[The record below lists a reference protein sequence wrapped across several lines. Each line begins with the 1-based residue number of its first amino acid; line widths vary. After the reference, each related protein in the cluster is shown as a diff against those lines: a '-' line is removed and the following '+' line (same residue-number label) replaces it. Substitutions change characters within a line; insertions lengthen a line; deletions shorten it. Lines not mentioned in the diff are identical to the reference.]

1 MWGEEEDVPSLQKK
15 QSIKYQ
21 VSIERSVNNES
32 LSKEKKLA
40 VPSSSSSPPRKL
52 PVQMKSENQTRVI
65 GDYVHVRKTSLG
77 TSQSNYKEVSLSST
91 FVSQVTIG
99 SKIEIQKPSPPR
111 LTERS
116 MAQVAML
123 LRPSSAPLVLGGPR
137 PIIFVVSKVQ
147 IAPLLARSMSAI
159 GRFSL
164 PLAFH
169 ILLLLP
175 QEHFHFLFFLTR
187 FHFFFFLTSVSICS
201 SSSPALEFLLLLL
214 HPTLQF
220 PLGVH
225 LASLFGFP
233 MAPWS
238 SFPCAFLVFFFRGI
252 AICSDVELHA
262 LRRHLQ
268 IMVRTRGLGR
278 ALGRVSG
285 RGLGREDRDD
295 SDDAPQRRRPT
306 ASAHR
311 QRVPVTI
318 ADAELVVLVV
328 EADVA
333 AIEADVATAEAEVV
347 VDESMVEA
355 DIHDIGADIAANASA
370 QAAADEPEGFLG
382 GSTDPSVLTEYAED
396 VAANECLEL
405 KLSFH
410 GRKVHNLGRLVPAIE
425 GLVAGTR
432 LSPLIACS
440 VDNDDRGL
448 LSSFVEW
455 WNWETSSFHL
465 LVGEVMITLDDV
477 SSLLHLPVVGD
488 LHTFQPLH
496 VDEAR
501 QPGLRPNT
509 VVDRTYAC
517 LGYAICISTDV
528 RLYIRQLQLVRIF
541 SIFWVALIFANKSV
555 THVHVVFLDAL
566 CDLSQTGRYAW
577 GVAALVHMYDHLND
591 ACISTSRQLAV
602 AECNADPDYDKDSPH
617 AYRWIATKKTMKN
630 ISTGTIPDVCWIP
643 YGEHQRVWEFHLISC
658 YSGQLRWG
666 PVVVSYR
673 PERVMW
679 QFGYIQSI
687 PAPPVDSWVSF
698 DEIDDMWMHYS
709 DHLVPAGETCI
720 VPGHCAPD
728 YIDWFFHISHPFMT
742 ATQPS
747 NPLPNAPAM
756 QPRHVPQVPEPAAPS
771 TSARSDVDKLRHTVE
786 ACDSISERLE
796 RHLNLG
802 VVTLGTSTHEVI
814 EECLGIA
821 RSITED

>member
-1 MWGEEEDVPSLQKK
+1 MRSDRAIWSSSSKWNILSLLLMWGEEEDVPSLQKK

-77 TSQSNYKEVSLSST
+77 TSQSNDKEVSLSST

-175 QEHFHFLFFLTR
+175 QEHSHFLFFLTR

-306 ASAHR
+306 ASAHK

-318 ADAELVVLVV
+318 ADAELVVPVV

-333 AIEADVATAEAEVV
+333 AIEADVAATEADVATAEAEVV

-355 DIHDIGADIAANASA
+355 DVHDIGADIAANASA

-455 WNWETSSFHL
+455 WHWEPSSFHL

-496 VDEAR
+496 VDEA
-501 QPGLRPNT
+501 
-509 VVDRTYAC
+509 
-517 LGYAICISTDV
+517 
-528 RLYIRQLQLVRIF
+528 LQLVRIF

-591 ACISTSRQLAV
+591 ACISTSRQLASYITMLQCLIYEHFLSV

-630 ISTGTIPDVCWIP
+630 ISTGT
-643 YGEHQRVWEFHLISC
+643 
-658 YSGQLRWG
+658 
-666 PVVVSYR
+666 YR
-673 PERVMW
+673 
-679 QFGYIQSI
+679 Q
-687 PAPPVDSWVSF
+687 
-698 DEIDDMWMHYS
+698 H
-709 DHLVPAGETCI
+709 
-720 VPGHCAPD
+720 
-728 YIDWFFHISHPFMT
+728 
-742 ATQPS
+742 
-747 NPLPNAPAM
+747 
-756 QPRHVPQVPEPAAPS
+756 
-771 TSARSDVDKLRHTVE
+771 
-786 ACDSISERLE
+786 
-796 RHLNLG
+796 
-802 VVTLGTSTHEVI
+802 
-814 EECLGIA
+814 
-821 RSITED
+821 